1 MTLQPFLEGGETG
14 GCTGEP
20 KFRNIRHSCDPGLL
34 STAWMLECGVWLV
47 LPASR
52 LRSNS
57 RSQRWGSGMP
67 SQLLHPLLPLGTWG
81 AGVALRILP
90 TMYSPTS
97 PEEAAPGSQEQSSRK
112 GADVSQ

>member
-57 RSQRWGSGMP
+57 PEPAMGLWAAEPATPSRTAPRHLGSWSRS
-67 SQLLHPLLPLGTWG
+67 
-81 AGVALRILP
+81 
-90 TMYSPTS
+90 
-97 PEEAAPGSQEQSSRK
+97 
-112 GADVSQ
+112 